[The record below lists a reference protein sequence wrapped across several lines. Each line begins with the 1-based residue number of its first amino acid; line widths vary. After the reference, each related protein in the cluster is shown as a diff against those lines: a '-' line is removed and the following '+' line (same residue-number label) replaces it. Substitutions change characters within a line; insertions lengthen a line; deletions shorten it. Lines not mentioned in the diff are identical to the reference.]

1 MRIKIMRR
9 AIVITRGKSLQYLIQ
24 FERDGFVMVI
34 CFGDSLTAGFQS
46 ATPMNPTGQE
56 TPYGQ
61 FLQEWLG
68 PSVDIRVSGTCG
80 ELTGEM
86 AMRFRRDVL
95 QHRPSH
101 VVLLGGT
108 NDLGWNAMP
117 ADIMRNL
124 VKMYELARAEQI
136 APIPVTVPSV
146 RLDVSGGGPDAE
158 VFLRDHLGR
167 RAELNGLI
175 RDYAVSKALAWI
187 DLFTAT
193 AEPDTRLLAAQ
204 YSNDGLHLTTAGYR
218 LLARLLYD
226 QVFAKAFAGDRGIQ
240 P

>member
-1 MRIKIMRR
+1 MI
-9 AIVITRGKSLQYLIQ
+9 
-24 FERDGFVMVI
+24 I

-46 ATPMNPTGQE
+46 PTPQNPTGLE

-61 FLQEWLG
+61 FLQERLG
-68 PSVDIRVSGTCG
+68 PSVEIRVSGICG

-101 VVLLGGT
+101 VVILGGT
-108 NDLGWNAMP
+108 NDLGWNAEP
-117 ADIMRNL
+117 ADIMKNL
-124 VKMYELARAEQI
+124 VKMYELARASQTT
-136 APIPVTVPSV
+136 PIPVTVPPIRV
-146 RLDVSGGGPDAE
+146 DVAGEGPDAAA
-158 VFLRDHLGR
+158 FIGRHLER

-175 RDYAVSKALAWI
+175 MDYALSKGLAWI
-187 DLFTAT
+187 DLFSAT
-193 AEPDTRLLAAQ
+193 AEPETRLLAAQ
-204 YSNDGLHLTTAGYR
+204 FSNDGLHLTTAGYR

-226 QVFAKAFAGDRGIQ
+226 QVFAKAFPAARGMNHD